1 MKTIRKVGVL
11 LGTLFIVAALAV
23 GFVAPVVAQMPVFSP
38 FSGTV
43 TIDSVA
49 APIGT
54 VVDAYVGTEATP
66 RDTAT
71 TTTAGWYEVA
81 LIGTSEDVGKPVT
94 FMVDGFVATSSPATP
109 LYAKYSP
116 QTVGLA
122 VNRDEITW
130 NFPLGNMNLI
140 APHPTHGRPFLT
152 LAVDPADIT
161 VSAGAELWGIYY
173 PDETTGVWLYY
184 VPGFTDNTLTQ
195 LEPDEFYL
203 VAVSDTCTLTLP
215 YGP

>member
-1 MKTIRKVGVL
+1 MKIRKLRVL
-11 LGTLFIVAALAV
+11 LGSLFLVAALAV
-23 GFVAPVVAQMPVFSP
+23 SLAVPVMAQPPVTSP

-43 TIDSVA
+43 TVDAVA
-49 APIGT
+49 APVDT
-54 VVDAYVGTEATP
+54 VIDVYVDG
-66 RDTAT
+66 DLQAT
-71 TTTAGWYEVA
+71 TTTTAVGWYEVVVF
-81 LIGTSEDVGKPVT
+81 GTAADVGKPVT
-94 FMVDGFVATSSPATP
+94 FMVDGFVDTSSPATP
-109 LYAKYSP
+109 LYAKYSQ

-122 VNRDEITW
+122 VNTDEIAW

-140 APHPTHGRPFLT
+140 APHPTHERPFLT

-195 LEPDEFYL
+195 LEPYEFYL
-203 VAVSDTCTLTLP
+203 VVVSDTCTLTLP